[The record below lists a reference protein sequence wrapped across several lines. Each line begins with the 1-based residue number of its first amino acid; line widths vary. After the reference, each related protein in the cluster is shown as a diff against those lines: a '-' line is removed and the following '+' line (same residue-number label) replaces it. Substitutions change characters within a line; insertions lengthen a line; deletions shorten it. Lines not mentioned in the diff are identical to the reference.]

1 GGGGVAGRRGGR
13 GRGRR
18 GLQTI
23 GRDPMVGPAGPRRD
37 FDRRFRPPSA
47 RVRSGWERLALA
59 QRRGEAI
66 PPIEVYRVG
75 RLHFVTDGHHR
86 VSIATATRQ
95 CMIDAYVTQVLTA
108 APPERISPVSR

>member
-1 GGGGVAGRRGGR
+1 RAAVGGRGGGR
-13 GRGRR
+13 GRGPRAWR
-18 GLQTI
+18 TM
-23 GRDPMVGPAGPRRD
+23 RWAPMVGTAGPGRA
-37 FDRRFRPPSA
+37 FDRRFRPPPAGVGS
-47 RVRSGWERLALA
+47 RWGRRALA

-75 RLHFVTDGHHR
+75 QLHFVTDGHHR